1 MRLIHCSDLH
11 LDSRMESNLP
21 AGQARERK
29 AEILGTFSRMVGWA
43 QERKVDGVLIC
54 GDLFDSRRVSA
65 RTAELVLEV
74 MENAADVA
82 FFYLRGNHDE
92 GRQIFDGRRL
102 PPNVHTFGEDWTY
115 YRLGDMVIAGMEPGD
130 WAGMYDT
137 LALPEDTV
145 NIVMLHGQEAAR
157 PGEEL
162 IALPRLRGR
171 NIDYLALGHLHS
183 HQERELDDRGRWAY
197 CGCLEGRGFD
207 ECGEKGFVLVDTGEG
222 RVETTFVPFAARQL
236 REVVAD
242 ISGCVTITQMRGVME
257 SAAAGISPDSLV
269 KFTLVGTY
277 TPQTQKDL
285 TYLAKY
291 FSQRFWFVKI
301 KDDSRFRIERGSYEH
316 DISLKGE
323 FIRMVMASDKSDD
336 EKGRIICA
344 GLQALAGEAVA
355 L

>member
-21 AGQARERK
+21 AAQARERK
-29 AEILGTFSRMVGWA
+29 AEILGTFSRMVEWA
-43 QERKVDGVLIC
+43 VAQKVDAVLIC
-54 GDLFDSRRVSA
+54 GDLFDSCRVSA
-65 RTAELVLEV
+65 RTAELVLDI
-74 MENAADVA
+74 MENAPELA
-82 FFYLRGNHDE
+82 FYYLRGNHDE
-92 GRQIFDGRRL
+92 GRALLAGRQL
-102 PPNVHTFGEDWTY
+102 PPNIHTFGESWTC
-115 YRLGDMVIAGMEPGD
+115 YRLGGTVIAGIEPED
-130 WAGMYDT
+130 WNGMYAG
-137 LALPEDTV
+137 LELPADTV
-145 NIVMLHGQEAAR
+145 NIVMLHGQESPR
-157 PGEEL
+157 PGEAL
-162 IALPRLRGR
+162 IALPALRGR

-183 HQERELDDRGRWAY
+183 YRKQRLDDRGCWSY

-207 ECGEKGFVLVDTGEG
+207 ECGEKGFVLVDTGTG

-242 ISGCVTITQMRGVME
+242 ISGCETITQLQSAMD
-257 SAAAGISPDSLV
+257 AAARGISGDSLV

-291 FSQRFWFVKI
+291 FGQRFYFVKI

-323 FIRMVMASDKSDD
+323 FIRMVMASDRSDA

-344 GLQALAGEAVA
+344 GLQALAGEEVV

>member
-21 AGQARERK
+21 AARARERR
-29 AEILGTFSRMVGWA
+29 AEILGTFSRMVAWA
-43 QERKVDGVLIC
+43 QREKVDGVLIC

-65 RTAELVLEV
+65 RTAELVLDI
-74 MENAADVA
+74 MENAAQVE
-82 FFYLRGNHDE
+82 FYYLRGNHDE
-92 GRQIFDGRRL
+92 GRDLFAGRQQ
-102 PPNVHTFGEDWTY
+102 PPNVHTFGENWTY
-115 YRLGDMVIAGMEPGD
+115 YRWDSVVIAGMEPED
-130 WAGMYDT
+130 WN
-137 LALPEDTV
+137 ALYGALELPADTV
-145 NIVMLHGQEAAR
+145 NIVMLHGQESAR

-162 IALPRLRGR
+162 IAIPNLREK
-171 NIDYLALGHLHS
+171 NIDYLALGHIHS
-183 HQERELDDRGRWAY
+183 YQKQKLDERGVWSY

-207 ECGEKGFVLVDTGEG
+207 ECGKKGFVLVDTGKG

-242 ISGCVTITQMRGVME
+242 ISGCVTVTQLQNAMDA
-257 SAAAGISPDSLV
+257 AAAGINPDSLV

-291 FSQRFWFVKI
+291 FGQRFYFVKI
-301 KDDSRFRIERGSYEH
+301 KDDSRFHIQRGTYEH
-316 DISLKGE
+316 DVSLKGE
-323 FIRMVMASDKSDD
+323 FIRMVMASDKTEE

-344 GLQALAGEAVA
+344 GLQALAGEAVV

>member
-11 LDSRMESNLP
+11 LDSAMESNLP
-21 AGQARERK
+21 VRQARERK
-29 AEILGTFSRMVGWA
+29 AEILGTFARLVRWA
-43 QERKVDGVLIC
+43 GAEQVDGVLIC
-54 GDLFDSRRVSA
+54 GDLFDTRRVSA
-65 RTAELVLEV
+65 KTAELVLDIMAQAAEV
-74 MENAADVA
+74 E

-92 GRQIFDGRRL
+92 GRDIFAGREL
-102 PPNVHTFGEDWTY
+102 PANVHTFGTDWTCYRRGDVVITGAEPEDWNA
-115 YRLGDMVIAGMEPGD
+115 I
-130 WAGMYDT
+130 YDS
-137 LALPEDTV
+137 LDLPAETV
-145 NIVMLHGQEAAR
+145 NIVLLHGQESTQ
-157 PGEEL
+157 PGREL
-162 IALPRLRGR
+162 IALPKLRGR
-171 NIDYLALGHLHS
+171 NIDYLALGHIHS
-183 HQERELDDRGRWAY
+183 CRMQRLDDRGVWCY

-207 ECGEKGFVLVDTGEG
+207 ECGEKGFVLLDIENGGVKAS
-222 RVETTFVPFAARQL
+222 FVPFAARQL

-242 ISGCVTITQMRGVME
+242 ITGCVTITQLQNAME
-257 SAAAGISPDSLV
+257 QAAAGIGPDTMV

-323 FIRMVMASDKSDD
+323 FIRLVMASDRSEED
-336 EKGRIICA
+336 KGRIICA
-344 GLQALAGEAVA
+344 GLQALAGEEVV